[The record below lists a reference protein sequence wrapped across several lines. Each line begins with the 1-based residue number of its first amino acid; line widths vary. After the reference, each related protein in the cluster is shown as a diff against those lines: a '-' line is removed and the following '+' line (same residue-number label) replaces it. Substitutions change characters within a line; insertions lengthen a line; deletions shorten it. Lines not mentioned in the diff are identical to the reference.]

1 MAEAAG
7 SVKIILAV
15 DSTSYSAALE
25 KAKSQLKQLE
35 TGAHSAA
42 GATRKDMT
50 EARGAIALLGEEI
63 GVRLPRHVRSFVAEL
78 PGVAAAMSAAF
89 STVAI
94 VGLGLAIF
102 EAGKKVYE
110 FIEKNREAA
119 EKNAEAWEKSRDAVR
134 LSNLELDASTIHL
147 QNELAKLEH
156 KPENKLAEELARAA
170 VEASKLDQQ
179 LVRASDDARKLLADQ
194 APGWIAQTF
203 LHTGGTAYE
212 QSLAKDH
219 SKALAE
225 AKTMQDQLNV
235 STEYGNSLLTRR
247 NELEAAQAGKSTY
260 QDAAG
265 KTQQLVKSRF
275 AFAPS
280 LKNEID
286 ATEELQKNQRLES
299 ANIQAQMGED
309 AARAAVDKEQGR
321 KDALDAQKQAA
332 EKQMQEWRRELEA
345 VKAVTDFSVQQEAV
359 YWQALADS
367 VKHNSPLLIAAT
379 EEANKAAAAAN
390 KKYQADLLSG
400 WIEGNREFEQQKAD
414 DLRISDAIMTG
425 LRESQREIDQSTKE
439 HEQAARAN
447 FENTAAEIE
456 AAQKIGEESIKL
468 QEQRGQLSH
477 LAAAIAVQQLHAAG
491 AEEWR
496 QAFGT
501 AQNAGA
507 NFSLAFAEKHGAGV
521 ERQGEADTATK
532 EAATALGALK
542 DSAGELTAQF
552 IDIPAHV
559 KEALDSTVN
568 TVNGALLRTLT
579 DPYHRGQWKDAGK
592 QIFSGLAG
600 SGLKL
605 AEGAVGKLIPGLGKR
620 GESPSAPL
628 YTKDVQGAGAAVAST
643 AGALGQLFTS
653 KGGSAAG
660 QAVGSFGSKLLSSL
674 LHFEAGGSIPSGMP
688 AVVGESGPE
697 LFVPSS
703 SGRIISNRTLNTT
716 GGSVSH
722 VINVDARGAGDPA
735 AVEAAV
741 HRTMGAYM
749 AQLPAMT
756 VETMRN
762 YNARR
767 PSGARV

>member
-15 DSTSYSAALE
+15 DSTSYSAALD
-25 KAKSQLKQLE
+25 KAKAQLKQLE
-35 TGAHSAA
+35 GGMHSAA
-42 GATRKDMT
+42 ATTKHEMT
-50 EARGAIALLGEEI
+50 EAKGTIALLGEQI
-63 GVRLPRHVRSFVAEL
+63 GVQLPRHIRSFIAEL
-78 PGVAAAMSAAF
+78 PGVASAMSAAF
-89 STVAI
+89 SAVAV
-94 VGLGLAIF
+94 VGIGLAIF

-110 FIEKNREAA
+110 FMEKTREAA

-156 KPENKLAEELARAA
+156 KPENALAEELTRTA
-170 VEASKLDQQ
+170 VEARKLD
-179 LVRASDDARKLLADQ
+179 LDLIKATDDARKLLAEE
-194 APGWIAQTF
+194 APSAMEQFI
-203 LHTGGTAYE
+203 TGASGTGYE
-212 QSLAKDH
+212 QKLAKDH
-219 SKALAE
+219 SKALRE
-225 AKTMQDQLNV
+225 ATTEQDQLDESV
-235 STEYGNSLLTRR
+235 KYFNSLLERR
-247 NELEAAQAGKSTY
+247 NELEAVQAGRSTY
-260 QDAAG
+260 LSATGETKQTKMRIGSTVDTELEATIHLQEQQADEQARIQGTMSDQAA
-265 KTQQLVKSRF
+265 K
-275 AFAPS
+275 
-280 LKNEID
+280 D
-286 ATEELQKNQRLES
+286 
-299 ANIQAQMGED
+299 
-309 AARAAVDKEQGR
+309 AVDKEVKR

-468 QEQRGQLSH
+468 QEQRGQLSR
-477 LAAAIAVQQLHAAG
+477 AAAALATEQLHATG

-507 NFSLAFAEKHGAGV
+507 NFPLSMAEKHGAGV
-521 ERQGEADTATK
+521 ERQGEVDTATK
-532 EAATALGALK
+532 RAATALGALQ
-542 DSAGELTAQF
+542 DSAGELAAQF
-552 IDIPAHV
+552 TDIPAHV
-559 KEALDSTVN
+559 KDALNSTVS
-568 TVNGALLRTLT
+568 TINGAILRTLT

-592 QIFSGLAG
+592 QIFSGMAG

-605 AEGAVGKLIPGLGKR
+605 AEGSIGKMIPGLSKLGATAATAMWTR
-620 GESPSAPL
+620 SADL
-628 YTKDVQGAGAAVAST
+628 V
-643 AGALGQLFTS
+643 
-653 KGGSAAG
+653 GSAGSEAAKVLGKSATSAG
-660 QAVGSFGSKLLSSL
+660 SGIASFGGWLVHSL
-674 LHFEAGGSIPSGMP
+674 LHLQGGGAIPSGMP

-703 SGRIISNRTLNTT
+703 SGRIVSNRTLNMA